1 MSPRR
6 SLLAG
11 LWSLVGLLTTAGF
24 VIAISFAIAS
34 QKYDPNYNNGNYYNN
49 DDREEDDRN
58 QNNNGVITV
67 TSRAMVFAAIWTAIL
82 SGILVIYGT
91 VLLGVRMPFT
101 GKYYS
106 CCLGNVHR
114 MTPLTLG
121 SFAGSLLMFA
131 NLTLVCAILFGEFQI
146 IPSFGERGDQN
157 QNNEEYNNTSVVDD
171 SSYAFSVLCIFFTG
185 MYAAF
190 AILIFYFSNSLL
202 EESVAD
208 ARGDTSVIGERSSSE
223 MDQGVGYIGGN
234 RFDVVGRKS
243 YGGKAANNAHRHE
256 VF

>member
-1 MSPRR
+1 MSSPSRR

-34 QKYDPNYNNGNYYNN
+34 QKYDPNYSNGNYYNN
-49 DDREEDDRN
+49 DDRGGEEDRDNN
-58 QNNNGVITV
+58 QNNKYGVITV

-82 SGILVIYGT
+82 SGMLVIYGT

-106 CCLGNVHR
+106 CCTGSVHR

-131 NLTLVCAILFGEFQI
+131 NLTIVSAILFGEFQVCCI
-146 IPSFGERGDQN
+146 FDIDVHFCVYFLSISFFFTQHKSLN
-157 QNNEEYNNTSVVDD
+157 VIHY
-171 SSYAFSVLCIFFTG
+171 YFLFSVLCLVVKDNTI
-185 MYAAF
+185 
-190 AILIFYFSNSLL
+190 IRRRRRSKPKQRRQQHQ
-202 EESVAD
+202 
-208 ARGDTSVIGERSSSE
+208 RGR
-223 MDQGVGYIGGN
+223 
-234 RFDVVGRKS
+234 
-243 YGGKAANNAHRHE
+243 
-256 VF
+256 